1 MLLLEL
7 QKDLMRSL
15 FPLIFLLFSVRHS
28 AQTIPSLIQQKD
40 LIEASMR
47 ATGHR
52 VEQPFQLG
60 FQNFIFLNGD
70 TLFNFN
76 GYSNMFQLKKNKVL
90 RLDDSKFH
98 GFNFNRYLFTH
109 QNRIYQIGGYGFF
122 RTNNELL
129 IFVNRGW
136 EVCATSGEKPNYI
149 DGIIQKK
156 ENEIFFS
163 NNCKSGNGVYNE
175 VLDQR
180 VFVLDLNTKE
190 WQILKQVS
198 NPFFSGFKRI
208 FSTNIYFVYSNG
220 KSFAIQ
226 KQNCSYAKIVPEN
239 RLSKNAKLNFLA
251 ICGLN
256 KMLAERYMNDQL
268 IDTIVIDLDHFY
280 ANPNFRKE
288 ALYSSE
294 AKNALGWVNIVFIIG
309 LLILLA
315 GYNFWLKRKPKSS
328 IKPELANLILKIEAL
343 KGRTINSD
351 ELDDLLEIRH
361 LIGDSR
367 KLRRHRILTDI
378 ENVHPGLIRRNKMDN
393 DKRKFQY
400 IISR

>member
-1 MLLLEL
+1 M
-7 QKDLMRSL
+7 
-15 FPLIFLLFSVRHS
+15 
-28 AQTIPSLIQQKD
+28 
-40 LIEASMR
+40 
-47 ATGHR
+47 
-52 VEQPFQLG
+52 
-60 FQNFIFLNGD
+60 
-70 TLFNFN
+70 
-76 GYSNMFQLKKNKVL
+76 
-90 RLDDSKFH
+90 
-98 GFNFNRYLFTH
+98 
-109 QNRIYQIGGYGFF
+109 
-122 RTNNELL
+122 
-129 IFVNRGW
+129 
-136 EVCATSGEKPNYI
+136 
-149 DGIIQKK
+149 
-156 ENEIFFS
+156 
-163 NNCKSGNGVYNE
+163 
-175 VLDQR
+175 
-180 VFVLDLNTKE
+180 NTKE
-190 WQILKQVS
+190 WQILKHVS
-198 NPFFSGFKRI
+198 NPYFSGFKRI
-208 FSTNIYFVYSNG
+208 FSTKNYFAYSNG

-226 KQNCSYAKIVPEN
+226 KQNCSYAKIIPEN

-251 ICGLN
+251 LCGLN
-256 KMLAERYMNDQL
+256 KIRAERYMNDQL

-288 ALYSSE
+288 ALYCSE

-367 KLRRHRILTDI
+367 KLRRHRLLTDI